1 MTNLTC
7 SNSSFYGYRKGG
19 LGFYSLILLVLGLGF
34 ALFVFM
40 PEYSEMQSGI
50 YSVSCADI
58 RTKIDS
64 AIEDY
69 NVKNSKEYAKK
80 GCIID
85 LDTLKEKGYLREIKY
100 CPQKGTFILG
110 NNGKVFCSIHSVEGK

>member
-1 MTNLTC
+1 
-7 SNSSFYGYRKGG
+7 
-19 LGFYSLILLVLGLGF
+19 
-34 ALFVFM
+34 M
-40 PEYSEMQSGI
+40 PEYSDVQNGI

-100 CPQKGTFILG
+100 CPQKGTFIIG
-110 NNGKVFCSIHSVEGK
+110 NNGKVICSIHSVEGK